1 MADLQ
6 SIIVNLLSQSLN
18 PQYAKSVEA
27 QLSQLQSS
35 TPNYPILLLELLS
48 SPGVANDVKLAAA
61 ISFKNLVKNKWIDID
76 GRHLLSDVALI
87 RSNIIDCMIQL
98 PPLLKSQVGEAISI
112 IAESDFPEF
121 WPNLIPELVS
131 KLSLTDF
138 DKNLGILIVA
148 HEVYKRWRA
157 LPRSDELF
165 LEILKVL
172 GEFQDVFMKLFV
184 AVDKQIDINS
194 NNAEALKVLFEN
206 LQLLIE
212 IYYDLNCQDIPEFF
226 EENMEQG
233 FGIVLKYLNYN
244 NALLEPVADLD
255 EDEDDSEITILIK
268 CKCSIQEL
276 LYLYSSKYCD
286 VFGPLIGK
294 FVETTWDLLSSIKPL
309 SKNDLL
315 VCNSMEFLSS
325 VARIN
330 EFSSIFNNENGHL
343 NLLLTKIL
351 LPNLMLH
358 QSDIELFE
366 DDPIEFV
373 RRDLDGSDIDT
384 RRRACTDFL
393 KVLKRKNLVELT
405 QISVSHITNFLN
417 LYKQNSG
424 NNWKYKDLAIYF
436 YLAIA
441 VEGQV
446 TSFGCA
452 ETNTCVDIIEF
463 FKENIANDLSS
474 IDGKINP
481 IILVDA
487 IKYIYVFRNQ
497 LGKDNIKSIL
507 PYLATFLTNDNYVV
521 YTYAAVTLERVLSMR
536 ESRSSNKFIFE
547 KQDLVGASEPLIT
560 NLFKLILKDSSKP
573 EKLAENEFL
582 MKSIYKICSIAQDTL
597 GDFSNIILKELVQ
610 ILNLIKSNPSNPRFT
625 HYTFEAIGI
634 NIKNQLADNN
644 NINKVVE
651 LIVPSILNYLADDV
665 TEFTQYSFQILSFIV
680 ESTPANVPLSPQVS
694 QLSQPLLTPSV
705 WELRGNIPA
714 TTRFLVSLINKNP
727 SIYSDIQPILGLF
740 QKLINSKKLFSH
752 GFEILEALFTKLSSE
767 VLTPYMKSI
776 LGLILG
782 RLQNK
787 DMVFMKRFIV
797 FIGQIVLFK
806 SNDPD
811 FIVLWFEMLQ
821 QDGVLKGVFNNI
833 ILANID
839 KLNNLLERKIA
850 LIGLLTFVL
859 KSNLLLQRYPD
870 LVKNGLDT
878 LLECIVKQIKGDGSQ
893 RITASTIDLDT
904 VEEISTFGSA
914 YSKLITIS
922 KTPIEDPLPFVKLEN
937 SNTANFAEFIN
948 SELLQPNVDLLKQIG
963 LTFSNNAL
971 QYQITL

>member
-1 MADLQ
+1 MSDLQ

-18 PQYAKSVEA
+18 PRYAKSVEA
-27 QLSQLQSS
+27 QLNQLQGS

-48 SPGVANDVKLAAA
+48 SQGVPNDIKLAAA

-76 GRHLLSDVALI
+76 GRHLLSDVGLI
-87 RSNIIDCMIQL
+87 RSNIIECMIQL

-194 NNAEALKVLFEN
+194 NNVEALKILFEN
-206 LQLLIE
+206 LHLLVE

-255 EDEDDSEITILIK
+255 EDEDDSEITVLIK

-286 VFGPLIGK
+286 VFGPLIGN
-294 FVETTWDLLSSIKPL
+294 FVEMTWDLLSSIKPL

-343 NLLLTKIL
+343 NLLLEKIL

-405 QISVSHITNFLN
+405 QISTSHIANFLN
-417 LYKQNSG
+417 LYKQHSV

-452 ETNTCVDIIEF
+452 ETNSCVDIIEF
-463 FKENIANDLSS
+463 FKENIANDLSNS
-474 IDGKINP
+474 DAKINP

-507 PYLATFLTNDNYVV
+507 PFLATFLTNDNYVV

-547 KQDLVGASEPLIT
+547 KHDLVGASEPLIT

-634 NIKNQLADNN
+634 NIKNQLADTN

-651 LIVPSILNYLADDV
+651 LIVPSILNFLADDV

-727 SIYSDIQPILGLF
+727 SIYTDIQPILGLF
-740 QKLINSKKLFSH
+740 QKLINSKKLFNH
-752 GFEILEALFTKLSSE
+752 GFEILEVLFTKLSPE
-767 VLTPYMKSI
+767 VLTPYLKSI

-797 FIGQIVLFK
+797 FIGQIILFK
-806 SNDPD
+806 PNDSD
-811 FIVLWFEMLQ
+811 FIVAWFEMLQ

-839 KLNNLLERKIA
+839 KLNNLFEKKIA

-859 KSNLLLQRYPD
+859 NSKLLLEKYPD

-878 LLECIVKQIKGDGSQ
+878 LLECIVKQVKGDGSQ

-922 KTPIEDPLPFVKLEN
+922 KNPIEDPLPFVKLEN
-937 SNTANFAEFIN
+937 SNTGTFAQFIN

>member
-1 MADLQ
+1 MSDLENA
-6 SIIVNLLSQSLN
+6 IVNLLSQSLN

-27 QLSQLQSS
+27 QLEQLQNS
-35 TPNYPILLLELLS
+35 TPDYPLILLNLLT
-48 SPGVANDVKLAAA
+48 SPNAANDIKLAAA
-61 ISFKNLVKNKWIDID
+61 ITFKNLIKNKWIDID
-76 GRHLLSDVALI
+76 GRHLLTNVDLI
-87 RSNIIDCMIQL
+87 RSNIIECMIEL
-98 PPLLKSQVGEAISI
+98 PQILKSQVGEAISI

-131 KLSLTDF
+131 KLSLVDF
-138 DKNLGILIVA
+138 GKNLGVLTVA
-148 HEVYKRWRA
+148 HEVFKRWRDLA
-157 LPRSDELF
+157 RSDELF

-172 GEFQDVFMKLFV
+172 NEFQDVFMKLFI
-184 AVDKQIDINS
+184 AVDEQIELNS
-194 NNAEALKVLFEN
+194 NNAEALRILFEN
-206 LQLLIE
+206 LYLLIE

-226 EENMEQG
+226 EEHMEQG
-233 FGIVLKYLNYN
+233 FGIILKYLNYN
-244 NALLEPVADLD
+244 NKLLEPVDDLD

-294 FVETTWDLLSSIKPL
+294 FVETTWELLSSMKPL

-330 EFSSIFNNENGHL
+330 EFSPIFNNENGHL
-343 NLLLTKIL
+343 NLLLEKII

-373 RRDLDGSDIDT
+373 RRDLEGSDIDT

-405 QISVSHITNFLN
+405 QISVSLITNFLN
-417 LYKQNSG
+417 LYKQDPVH
-424 NNWKYKDLAIYF
+424 NWKYKDLAIYF

-446 TSFGCA
+446 ISFGCV
-452 ETNTCVDIIEF
+452 ETNAYVDVLEF
-463 FKENIANDLSS
+463 FKENIAIDLSEFDS
-474 IDGKINP
+474 KINP

-497 LGKDNIKSIL
+497 VGKENIKTIL
-507 PYLATFLTNDNYVV
+507 PFLATFLTNDNYVV
-521 YTYAAVTLERVLSMR
+521 YTYSAVTLERILSMR
-536 ESRSSNKFIFE
+536 ESRTSNKFIFE
-547 KQDLVGASEPLIT
+547 KQDLAGAAEPLIT

-582 MKSIYKICSIAQDTL
+582 MKSIYKICSIAQDSL
-597 GDFSNIILKELVQ
+597 NEFSNIVLKQLIEILT
-610 ILNLIKSNPSNPRFT
+610 LIKSNPSNPRFT

-634 NIKNQLADNN
+634 NIKNQLADKS
-644 NINKVVE
+644 NINKIIE
-651 LIVPSILNYLADDV
+651 TIMPSILNFLADDV
-665 TEFTQYSFQILSFIV
+665 TEFIPYSFQLLSFIV
-680 ESTPANVPLSPQVS
+680 ENTPDNVPLSVQIA

-714 TTRFLVSLINKNP
+714 TTRFLVSLLKKDP
-727 SIYSDIQPILGLF
+727 TIYSDIQPILGLF
-740 QKLINSKKLFSH
+740 QKLINSKKLFYH
-752 GFEILEALFTKLSSE
+752 GFEILEALLIKVNTD
-767 VLTPYMKSI
+767 VMTPYLKSI

-787 DMVFMKRFIV
+787 DMIFIKRFIV
-797 FIGQIVLFK
+797 FIAQIVLYK
-806 SNDPD
+806 SND
-811 FIVLWFEMLQ
+811 FNFVVQWFDTLQ

-833 ILANID
+833 ILANVD
-839 KLNNLLERKIA
+839 KLNNLFEKKIA
-850 LIGLLTFVL
+850 LSGLLTFVL
-859 KSNLLLQRYPD
+859 KSNMLLEKHPD

-878 LLECIVKQIKGDGSQ
+878 LLPCIAKQVHGTGSQ
-893 RITASTIDLDT
+893 TTSAPAIDLDT

-922 KTPIEDPLPFVKLEN
+922 KNPIDDPLPFVKLEN
-937 SNTANFAEFIN
+937 NSTNNFGNFIN
-948 SELLQPNVDLLKQIG
+948 TELLQPNSNLLKQLG
-963 LTFSNNAL
+963 STFSNNEL
-971 QYQITL
+971 QYQINL